1 MFKTSLLTTFPMTSA
16 SKTDSACSVIKG
28 HPVIPSWKDTLD
40 NLSKSLPD
48 QKPKGP
54 KKVIGADSS
63 KTDAENTLLFTMSS

>member
-1 MFKTSLLTTFPMTSA
+1 M
-16 SKTDSACSVIKG
+16 G

-48 QKPKGP
+48 LKPNGP